1 MSQIPATVLYNGQVR
16 AVVRVIDDFG
26 FRTFDLAAPPRRLFA
41 SSGAVPLVE
50 QGVDARHVTPAP
62 SLANL
67 LQTSPEGESW
77 LSVTHRTLARVWT
90 AFLVGEDPQRRL
102 DAQKAATLMHQL
114 SLVQH
119 VLETS
124 SLRRVLIADEVGLG
138 KTIEAGLI
146 IKRITDENPRLRVL
160 YLAPA
165 RLVSNVAFE
174 FRDKLDLNA
183 RCWVAGNAAD
193 ARLGDDRLVVAS
205 IHKAVFGDNLKKV
218 VESGP
223 WDVLIVDEC
232 HHLSDW
238 DWEGGSANRSFNLVK
253 QLAQSLPSSGR
264 LILMSG
270 TPHQGSEARFRNLLR
285 LLSDDGRTL
294 QSASGRVIF
303 RTKDRVRDWRNQPL
317 FPSRDVR
324 PPRIVQLGPE
334 YAAWYEQVASLYDN
348 PGASGARARA
358 SGWAKGQA
366 LQWVASSVQ
375 AGLGFLVRLAIRRLH
390 WSPTNS
396 ALSNAISALRPY
408 RGGRADEPVNALY
421 ERLKKQVGAQLASE
435 DILGDDEILDEDEA
449 WKPDAGL
456 LASLLA
462 RGVSL
467 LGSPAASAN
476 WDALLPLIHEAGS
489 EKIVFFAQP
498 VETVSVVARFLENK
512 FGEAPCIIIGD
523 QSEEDRRAQ
532 VAAFQSDAGPRF
544 LVSSRAGGEGLNMQ
558 KARRLIHLD
567 VPWNP
572 MEMEQ
577 RIGRV
582 HRFGSRKTIIVD
594 TIVAAGSREVDMYQ
608 AAREKLK
615 LISRQMDPEQFENLF
630 SRVMALVPPAEL
642 EGVLSAAISDNDI
655 SNEIGELVRRGYEAW
670 QSFDDEYRKNA
681 DQIQSLAGGEA
692 TWSDLCNFL
701 SRYAGATPNT
711 DAVRTVFAFEN
722 GEVFAKEESI
732 PTLSLNGVLYA
743 CGDSGGVLP
752 SHSSG
757 ENILQLGLNI
767 EPVATAIR
775 EMFLPEKRA
784 GAAFVSRAGMPAAGF
799 KDVVGL
805 LFFLNQS
812 LRFGGDRPTEDKLS
826 FHTYLVGGDGSTREA
841 SSSEAATIV
850 RWLSET
856 SRTREPPT
864 TVDMRPLEAAEQKL
878 IAALRTPSDQQ
889 VEDRVRNVVWPVA
902 SIVIH

>member
-1 MSQIPATVLYNGQVR
+1 M
-16 AVVRVIDDFG
+16 
-26 FRTFDLAAPPRRLFA
+26 
-41 SSGAVPLVE
+41 
-50 QGVDARHVTPAP
+50 
-62 SLANL
+62 
-67 LQTSPEGESW
+67 
-77 LSVTHRTLARVWT
+77 
-90 AFLVGEDPQRRL
+90 
-102 DAQKAATLMHQL
+102 
-114 SLVQH
+114 
-119 VLETS
+119 
-124 SLRRVLIADEVGLG
+124 
-138 KTIEAGLI
+138 
-146 IKRITDENPRLRVL
+146 L

-165 RLVSNVAFE
+165 GLVSNVAFE

-193 ARLGDDRLVVAS
+193 ARLGDDRLVIAS
-205 IHKAVFGDNLKKV
+205 IHKAVFGENLKKV

-253 QLAQSLPSSGR
+253 QLTQSLPGSGR

-285 LLSDDGRTL
+285 LLSDDGKTL
-294 QSASGRVIF
+294 QSAAGRVIF
-303 RTKDRVRDWRNQPL
+303 RTKDRVRDWHNRPL

-324 PPRIVQLGPE
+324 APRIVQLGPE
-334 YAAWYEQVASLYDN
+334 YAAWYEQVASLYDI

-390 WSPTNS
+390 WSPTHP
-396 ALSNAISALRPY
+396 ALSDAIAALRPY
-408 RGGRADEPVNALY
+408 RGGRSDEPVTALY
-421 ERLKKQVGAQLASE
+421 ERLKKQVGAQLVSE
-435 DILGDDEILDEDEA
+435 DILGDDENFDDEEA
-449 WKPDAGL
+449 WKPNADL

-462 RGVSL
+462 QGVGL
-467 LGSPAASAN
+467 LKSPAASAK
-476 WDALLPLIHEAGS
+476 WDALLPLIQEAGN

-498 VETVSVVARFLENK
+498 VETVSVVARFLESK
-512 FGEAPCIIIGD
+512 YGEAPCIIIGD
-523 QSEEDRRAQ
+523 QSEEDRRTQ
-532 VAAFQSDAGPRF
+532 VAAFQGDTGPRF

-615 LISRQMDPEQFENLF
+615 LISKQLDPEQFENLF

-642 EGVLSAAISDNDI
+642 EEVLSAANSDNDI
-655 SNEIGELVRRGYEAW
+655 SNEIGELVRKGYEAW
-670 QSFDDEYRKNA
+670 RSFDDEYKKNA
-681 DQIQSLAGGEA
+681 DEIQSLAGGEA
-692 TWSDLCNFL
+692 TWSDFAHFL
-701 SRYAGATPNT
+701 QRYAGATPSS
-711 DAVRTVFAFEN
+711 DAVRTIFAFED
-722 GEVFAKEESI
+722 GEVSAKDESV
-732 PTLSLNGVLYA
+732 PTLSLDGLLYA
-743 CGDSGGVLP
+743 CGDSGGVRP

-767 EPVATAIR
+767 DPVAKTIR
-775 EMFLPEKRA
+775 DTFLPDKRT
-784 GAAFVSRAGMPAAGF
+784 GAAFVSRAGMPGAGS
-799 KDVVGL
+799 KEALGL

-826 FHTYLVGGDGSTREA
+826 FHTFLVGGDGSTREA
-841 SSSEAATIV
+841 PSSEAAAIV

-864 TVDMRPLEAAEQKL
+864 TLDLSRLEAAEENL
-878 IAALRTPSDQQ
+878 IAVLRTPSRQQ

-902 SIVIH
+902 SIVVH